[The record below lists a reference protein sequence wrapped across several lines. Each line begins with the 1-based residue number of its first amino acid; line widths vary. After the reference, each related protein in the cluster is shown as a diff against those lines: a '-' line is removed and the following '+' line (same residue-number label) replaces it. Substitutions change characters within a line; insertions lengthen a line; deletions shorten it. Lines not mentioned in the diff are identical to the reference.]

1 MKFKWVSLEN
11 IKDYNIAVEREKEYL
26 EKTKKYNNGKKLVNR
41 KKV

>member
-1 MKFKWVSLEN
+1 MIFKWVSLEN

-26 EKTKKYNNGKKLVNR
+26 EKTKKYKNGKKLVNR